1 MAGTLD
7 HVGYARTIKKL
18 PPLIFILHL
27 QNHHHR
33 TNEVTIQWIECWTHT
48 FRAQASHG
56 KSGIVLLLAN
66 ARSNKI
72 FYYNDSN
79 LDSHLW
85 IKKIRCT
92 AGRLSFKDEVNWCYI
107 TMLYDWDWFRKL
119 APPLS
124 HSSFAALSL
133 SPWDVYLADSRNFF
147 YEFNRMTLH
156 LISVVNYWSG

>member
-7 HVGYARTIKKL
+7 HVGCARTIKKL

-27 QNHHHR
+27 QNHH
-33 TNEVTIQWIECWTHT
+33 
-48 FRAQASHG
+48 QASHG

-66 ARSNKI
+66 ARSNKS

-79 LDSHLW
+79 LDSRLW

-107 TMLYDWDWFRKL
+107 TMLYDWDWFRKF

-156 LISVVNYWSG
+156 LISVVNYWSS

>member
-1 MAGTLD
+1 MLA
-7 HVGYARTIKKL
+7 
-18 PPLIFILHL
+18 
-27 QNHHHR
+27 
-33 TNEVTIQWIECWTHT
+33 VTK
-48 FRAQASHG
+48 F
-56 KSGIVLLLAN
+56 
-66 ARSNKI
+66 
-72 FYYNDSN
+72 FYYNDSY

-107 TMLYDWDWFRKL
+107 TMLYDWDWFRKF

-156 LISVVNYWSG
+156 LIIDQASMACCTVGITWFRPFLESFPQIVFQFLSLNELNETLTMLPRSYLVFISRILCCGEISATTLAR

>member
-7 HVGYARTIKKL
+7 HVGCARTIKKL

-27 QNHHHR
+27 QNHH
-33 TNEVTIQWIECWTHT
+33 
-48 FRAQASHG
+48 QASHG
-56 KSGIVLLLAN
+56 KSGIVLLLAS
-66 ARSNKI
+66 ARSNKN

-79 LDSHLW
+79 LDSRLW

-92 AGRLSFKDEVNWCYI
+92 AGRLFFKDEVNWCYI
-107 TMLYDWDWFRKL
+107 TMLYDWDWFRKF

-156 LISVVNYWSG
+156 LISVVNYWSS